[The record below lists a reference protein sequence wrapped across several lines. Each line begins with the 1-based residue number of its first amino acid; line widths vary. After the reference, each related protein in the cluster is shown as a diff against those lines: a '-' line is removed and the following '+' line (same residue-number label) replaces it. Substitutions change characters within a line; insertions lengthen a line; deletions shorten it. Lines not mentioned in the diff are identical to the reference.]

1 MTMKALKKHRL
12 RILITLAVVCLLTSS
27 ALASSEA
34 AYLLNWYTVDG
45 GGSTSTG
52 GVYSL
57 SGTIGQADAGVMNG
71 GVYTLLGGF
80 WGALRTVVT
89 SMYLPL
95 MRK

>member
-1 MTMKALKKHRL
+1 MAMKTLTKHRL
-12 RILITLAVVCLLTSS
+12 RILITLAAVFLLTSS

-45 GGSTSTG
+45 GGGTSIG

-57 SGTIGQADAGVMNG
+57 SGTIGQADAGAMSG

-80 WGALRTVVT
+80 WNALDKIIT
-89 SMYLPL
+89 SMYLPVV
-95 MRK
+95 RK